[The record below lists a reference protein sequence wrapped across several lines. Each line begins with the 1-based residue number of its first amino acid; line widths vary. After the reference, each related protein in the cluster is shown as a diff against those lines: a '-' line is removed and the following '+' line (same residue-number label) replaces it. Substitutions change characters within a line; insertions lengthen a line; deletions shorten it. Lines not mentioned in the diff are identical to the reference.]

1 MPERIELAEGLELSR
16 ILCLKDVE
24 LTRRTKTGEVQRAG
38 GQKADYVVADKKII
52 MTGDDREKP
61 WMSASG
67 GRLKGKRIIVYV
79 DSERMEVD
87 GGTQVDFSNGIN
99 FPAN

>member
-1 MPERIELAEGLELSR
+1 MLGVGTAAPAPFVLGGKSTFRRIG
-16 ILCLKDVE
+16 
-24 LTRRTKTGEVQRAG
+24 AG
-38 GQKADYVVADKKII
+38 GPKADYVVADKKII

>member
-1 MPERIELAEGLELSR
+1 
-16 ILCLKDVE
+16 
-24 LTRRTKTGEVQRAG
+24 
-38 GQKADYVVADKKII
+38 
-52 MTGDDREKP
+52 
-61 WMSASG
+61 MSASG